1 MQGKKCPVTGDS
13 KDDYLFHKWRTF
25 DLSKK
30 EPEYKEKN
38 LTYKQVENLI
48 KEASRELNKANLTR
62 SK

>member
-1 MQGKKCPVTGDS
+1 MQAKKCTFTGDI
-13 KDDYLFHKWRTF
+13 KHDYLFHKQMNY
-25 DLSKK
+25 DLSNK

-48 KEASRELNKANLTR
+48 KESSRKLNKENLRR

>member
-1 MQGKKCPVTGDS
+1 MQAKKCPVTGDS
-13 KDDYLFHKWRTF
+13 KHDYLFHKQRTS
-25 DLSKK
+25 DLSNK

-48 KEASRELNKANLTR
+48 KEASRKLNKDNLIR